1 MLNILK
7 YICYTLFINQRV
19 YLTRLDI
26 SRFKKGITSMFKID
40 ERLPKESAKDY
51 VVRQL
56 VYNIVHI
63 NLTPGQQLDSDE
75 ISELLNVSKNPIR
88 EAELELS
95 QTRLIEIKP
104 KIGAYVS
111 LIDANIVEEV
121 RELRSVLE
129 AELGCI
135 ALWHCKFGE
144 LGNSKFYLYIT
155 SLCNL
160 FCISDCLRCI
170 FE

>member
-1 MLNILK
+1 
-7 YICYTLFINQRV
+7 
-19 YLTRLDI
+19 
-26 SRFKKGITSMFKID
+26 MFKID

-129 AELGCI
+129 AELAALACTTLFYVLFYYSCPALTNRLSCI
-135 ALWHCKFGE
+135 
-144 LGNSKFYLYIT
+144 IT
-155 SLCNL
+155 LSPTSIPL
-160 FCISDCLRCI
+160 S
-170 FE
+170 

>member
-1 MLNILK
+1 
-7 YICYTLFINQRV
+7 
-19 YLTRLDI
+19 
-26 SRFKKGITSMFKID
+26 MFKID

-129 AELGCI
+129 AELA
-135 ALWHCKFGE
+135 ALACTTLNKEQINMLWENVVRYYSLIHTS
-144 LGNSKFYLYIT
+144 NSYCTFYIMICGILYPAGISFLRHYVSYT
-155 SLCNL
+155 SAIKRH
-160 FCISDCLRCI
+160 FPRAY
-170 FE
+170 

>member
-1 MLNILK
+1 
-7 YICYTLFINQRV
+7 
-19 YLTRLDI
+19 
-26 SRFKKGITSMFKID
+26 MFKID

-129 AELGCI
+129 AELA
-135 ALWHCKFGE
+135 ALACTTLNKEQINMGE
-144 LGNSKFYLYIT
+144 CRFMADVYET
-155 SLCNL
+155 
-160 FCISDCLRCI
+160 
-170 FE
+170 